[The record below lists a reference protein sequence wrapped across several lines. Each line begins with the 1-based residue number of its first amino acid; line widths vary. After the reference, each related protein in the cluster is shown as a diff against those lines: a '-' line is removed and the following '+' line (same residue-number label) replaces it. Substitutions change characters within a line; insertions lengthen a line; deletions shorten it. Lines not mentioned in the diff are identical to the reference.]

1 MGKVDS
7 FQTGK
12 FDMSDSFQDWSCS
25 SACSPPSHCH
35 LPRCT
40 KIPFLEKFSG
50 PGKVSFL
57 VSLKAHTLRI
67 YYGMQ
72 VITQSV
78 RVLRN
83 GDQNVVKYDL
93 SQYGI
98 DSQPGFIKETSQ
110 SVQLLLHISSITHY
124 SLFIVLKI
132 RVLVSL
138 SHGGKF
144 SSVHSP
150 AALWINSI
158 SKRGFEVCA
167 REAGAGSNGT
177 GIINWVA
184 FQDQP
189 QVTSGS
195 RAFGGMWTTE
205 AKCDKVAFKKV
216 RRQ

>member
-1 MGKVDS
+1 
-7 FQTGK
+7 
-12 FDMSDSFQDWSCS
+12 MSDSFQDWSCS

-40 KIPFLEKFSG
+40 KIPFLETFSG

-57 VSLKAHTLRI
+57 ASLKAHTLRI
-67 YYGMQ
+67 YYGPPPPPMQ

-78 RVLRN
+78 RALIN
-83 GDQNVVKYDL
+83 GEQNVVKYDS

-110 SVQLLLHISSITHY
+110 SVQLLLHISEIIHY
-124 SLFIVLKI
+124 ALFIFLKI
-132 RVLVSL
+132 RVFVSL

-144 SSVHSP
+144 SRVHSP

-158 SKRGFEVCA
+158 SKRGFGVCA

-205 AKCDKVAFKKV
+205 TKCDKVAFKKV

>member
-1 MGKVDS
+1 MGKVAS

-12 FDMSDSFQDWSCS
+12 FNNSNSFQDWSCS

-35 LPRCT
+35 LSSCT
-40 KIPFLEKFSG
+40 KIPFLETFSG

-57 VSLKAHTLRI
+57 ASLKAYTLGI
-67 YYGMQ
+67 NYGMQ

-78 RVLRN
+78 KALMN
-83 GDQNVVKYDL
+83 GDQNVVKYDS

-98 DSQPGFIKETSQ
+98 DSQPGFTKETSQ
-110 SVQLLLHISSITHY
+110 SVQLLLHMSSIMHY
-124 SLFIVLKI
+124 ALFIFLKI

-144 SSVHSP
+144 SRVP

-195 RAFGGMWTTE
+195 RAFAGMWTTE
-205 AKCDKVAFKKV
+205 TKCDKVAFKKV